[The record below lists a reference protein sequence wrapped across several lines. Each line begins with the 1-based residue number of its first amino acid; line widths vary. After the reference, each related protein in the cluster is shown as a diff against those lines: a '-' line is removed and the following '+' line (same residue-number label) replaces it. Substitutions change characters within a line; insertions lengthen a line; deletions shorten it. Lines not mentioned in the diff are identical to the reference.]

1 MHLWA
6 NAYIKSGA
14 DGIMIHSRKKSPNEI
29 KDFCKFYNKIENRP
43 PLVVV
48 PSSFNEIYENELEEI
63 GVNIVIYANQL
74 LRSAHPA
81 MVRTAKSIL
90 TNSRS
95 LECDS
100 IMSINEILTLVPD
113 V

>member
-1 MHLWA
+1 M
-6 NAYIKSGA
+6 
-14 DGIMIHSRKKSPNEI
+14 
-29 KDFCKFYNKIENRP
+29 
-43 PLVVV
+43 VV
-48 PSSFNEIYENELEEI
+48 PSSFNEIYENELEEM

-90 TNSRS
+90 ENGRS

-100 IMSINEILTLVPD
+100 QLMSIKDILTLVPD